1 MITREQL
8 NLIIETIDVD
18 WINEHDIDTYELISK
33 LCSEMSAMMDK
44 LDFQSELLK
53 GFDVVMKK
61 LNKENKKLH
70 KELNTKNK

>member
-8 NLIIETIDVD
+8 KLIIETIDVD

-33 LCSEMSAMMDK
+33 LCSEMSIMMDK
-44 LDFQSELLK
+44 LDFQLELLK

>member
-1 MITREQL
+1 
-8 NLIIETIDVD
+8 
-18 WINEHDIDTYELISK
+18 
-33 LCSEMSAMMDK
+33 MSIMMDK
-44 LDFQSELLK
+44 LDFQLELLK

>member
-8 NLIIETIDVD
+8 KLIIETIDVD

-33 LCSEMSAMMDK
+33 LCSEMSIMMDK

-53 GFDVVMKK
+53 GFDIVMKK